1 MTNTNPMGN
10 LSAMLKNYLH
20 RHCLSYFV
28 LGLIVGLGESH
39 IAFEIR
45 KMDLGHLDS
54 QKVHKQLIK
63 DFIFLGEK
71 TAILSKIF
79 LFVALITFHMVVE
92 VIKGLFL

>member
-28 LGLIVGLGESH
+28 LCLIVWGIPNSIMALLQSTGHWLNSK
-39 IAFEIR
+39 FEIR
-45 KMDLGHLDS
+45 KMNLGHLDR

-63 DFIFLGEK
+63 DFIFWGKRLQSYQK
-71 TAILSKIF
+71 SFF
-79 LFVALITFHMVVE
+79 L
-92 VIKGLFL
+92 